1 MEKSKAANGSG
12 SSPKPVPPR
21 EVMTEYISILR
32 RMGAEHET
40 IHKVEEAAK
49 ASSKESGHT

>member
-1 MEKSKAANGSG
+1 MEKPKAANGSG

-32 RMGAEHET
+32 RMGVEHET